1 MFQKTFV
8 NPYPCP
14 TYTRNITNLPFF
26 IDSERGTAMDSPKKM
41 KLKNKNLTKTEE
53 THLVSEQ
60 VAEQQPMRNCTFVMG
75 VVVSCLDG
83 P

>member
-1 MFQKTFV
+1 MKQQIYLSSLILKEV
-8 NPYPCP
+8 QPL
-14 TYTRNITNLPFF
+14 IVLK
-26 IDSERGTAMDSPKKM
+26 KKM

-60 VAEQQPMRNCTFVMG
+60 VAEQQPMRNCTTVMG
-75 VVVSCLDG
+75 AVVSCLDG

>member
-1 MFQKTFV
+1 
-8 NPYPCP
+8 
-14 TYTRNITNLPFF
+14 
-26 IDSERGTAMDSPKKM
+26 MDSPKKM
-41 KLKNKNLTKTEE
+41 KLKNKKLTKTEE
-53 THLVSEQ
+53 TRLVSEQ